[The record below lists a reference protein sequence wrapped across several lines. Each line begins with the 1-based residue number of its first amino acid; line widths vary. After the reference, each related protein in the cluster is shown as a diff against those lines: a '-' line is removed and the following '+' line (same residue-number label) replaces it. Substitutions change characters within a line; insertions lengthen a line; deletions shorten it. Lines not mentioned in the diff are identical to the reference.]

1 MKVKLPIPENED
13 KRLKK
18 LDFYAILDTI
28 PEETFDDLTRL
39 ASDILKV
46 PIALISLLDKDRQW
60 FKSRVGLEVEQT
72 SRSISFCQYAI
83 IDNDIFEIKDALQD
97 IRFKDN
103 PLVKGDPN
111 IRFYAGVPL
120 TDDEGYN
127 IGTLC
132 LIDRKPRILT
142 DKERDSLRRLSRTVI
157 RLIQYRKEKLELEM
171 ISQLKDDFLSNMS
184 HEIRTPMHAI
194 MGFSNLLSES
204 FLSIEQR
211 KNVNIITM
219 ASANLLNILNN
230 ILFVSKLESGRLK
243 LDIRSINL
251 EKAMKQI
258 TELHQVNAD
267 AKGIKLILKYD
278 YDIPECVMG
287 DITRITQVFG
297 NLISNAIKFTEAGS
311 ITFSGESKSISENQ
325 ALILFQ
331 VSDTG
336 IGIPRD
342 NLEMI
347 FERFIQAE
355 MHAMKKYE
363 GAGLGLGIAKELSEL
378 MGGSISVKSTV
389 GQGTTFSVEI
399 PFEISDSGQIIEQ
412 DTQLTINSN
421 KKNGLKGINIL
432 VVEDNNFNQKF
443 VEILLRKNGGKYE
456 FANNG
461 KEAVNLLKKNEYDVV
476 LLDLQMP
483 EMNGYQTCE
492 FIRNELELAVPII
505 GCSAY
510 SSIKEKTK
518 CLALGM
524 NDYITKP
531 FLENILINS
540 ILEHVQLENRK

>member
-278 YDIPECVMG
+278 YDIPEYVMG
-287 DITRITQVFG
+287 LDFG
-297 NLISNAIKFTEAGS
+297 RKDV
-311 ITFSGESKSISENQ
+311 Q
-325 ALILFQ
+325 
-331 VSDTG
+331 
-336 IGIPRD
+336 
-342 NLEMI
+342 
-347 FERFIQAE
+347 
-355 MHAMKKYE
+355 
-363 GAGLGLGIAKELSEL
+363 
-378 MGGSISVKSTV
+378 
-389 GQGTTFSVEI
+389 
-399 PFEISDSGQIIEQ
+399 
-412 DTQLTINSN
+412 N
-421 KKNGLKGINIL
+421 KKGKTVCRF
-432 VVEDNNFNQKF
+432 VV
-443 VEILLRKNGGKYE
+443 
-456 FANNG
+456 
-461 KEAVNLLKKNEYDVV
+461 
-476 LLDLQMP
+476 
-483 EMNGYQTCE
+483 
-492 FIRNELELAVPII
+492 
-505 GCSAY
+505 
-510 SSIKEKTK
+510 
-518 CLALGM
+518 
-524 NDYITKP
+524 
-531 FLENILINS
+531 
-540 ILEHVQLENRK
+540 

>member
-267 AKGIKLILKYD
+267 AKGIKLIFKYD
-278 YDIPECVMG
+278 YDIPEYVMG